1 MAKTYE
7 VDLNVQTN
15 IEPTIAN
22 LKALKRQL
30 KETAAGSE
38 EFNRLQKQIRELD
51 DAISDAAK
59 TSDDFLGY
67 LETAPGLLGVF
78 GQGIRSAER
87 TFSSFNAVLKAS
99 VIGAL
104 VGIIGGLAKA
114 IYQSE
119 DATKRFSTLFGG
131 LEKIFNGVFRAIEPL
146 FNTFLDLAIKA
157 LPYVEKAMMG
167 VYGSVTAVLQSLG
180 SLGSAVTKFVKG
192 DFSGAWDSAKASVTD
207 FGKNYDNA
215 IKRFQAGSQ
224 ELTKSEKEEAAKR
237 AEERKKWREKE
248 DAEIEKMIQE
258 TQAFLKRK
266 DDEDRKRYEARI
278 QEVRVINDKFEEKL
292 NKQSLDRAKKYS
304 IESIKIKDV
313 ELKTKEK
320 LEQDYV
326 AVSMRLG
333 QGLRQL
339 AGQNKELAI
348 AGIIIEQAA
357 AVASIA
363 INTQKN
369 AAKFGYLTPMGIAEL
384 VAGAAGIASAIS
396 AARKGI
402 RDIKSGTATGSQM
415 SFGNPQ
421 MVPTYTTAPV
431 FNVVGVSPINQA
443 AQLMANTTQTPIKA
457 YVVAKDVTTAQAL
470 ERNRI
475 SASSI

>member
-67 LETAPGLLGVF
+67 LENASGPLGLL

-114 IYQSE
+114 ISQSD
-119 DATKRFSTLFGG
+119 DATKKFAKLFTG
-131 LEKIFNGVFRAIEPL
+131 LEKIFNGVYRAIEPL
-146 FNTFLDLAIKA
+146 FNTFIDLAISA
-157 LPYVEKAMMG
+157 LPIVSKAFEK
-167 VYGSVTAVLQSLG
+167 VYASVTAVLQSFGYLG
-180 SLGSAVTKFVKG
+180 DAIGKLIKG
-192 DFSGAWDSAKASVTD
+192 DFSGAWDDAKKSVTK
-207 FGKNYDNA
+207 FSDNFDSA
-215 IKRFQAGSQ
+215 VQRFTAGSK
-224 ELTKSEKEEAAKR
+224 EMTKSQKEEAKKR
-237 AEERKKWREKE
+237 AEERQKE
-248 DAEIEKMIQE
+248 
-258 TQAFLKRK
+258 L
-266 DDEDRKRYEARI
+266 DDELAALTAA
-278 QEVRVINDKFEEKL
+278 NDKIRQADKEAMEKRFKELTENREYLKSQQTTFEKDKAKIDEKFAQQRINL
-292 NKQSLDRAKKYS
+292 
-304 IESIKIKDV
+304 IKT
-313 ELKTKEK
+313 ENKTKED
-320 LEQDYV
+320 LAAQYV
-326 AVSMRLG
+326 ESSMRIG

-339 AGQNKELAI
+339 AGDNKELAI
-348 AGIIIEQAA
+348 AGIILEQSA

-369 AAKFGYLTPMGIAEL
+369 AAKYGYLTPMGIAEL
-384 VAGAAGIASAIS
+384 IAGAAGVASAI
-396 AARKGI
+396 AAASKGI
-402 RDIKSGTATGSQM
+402 QDINSGTASASQM

-421 MVPTYTTAPV
+421 MVSTYSTAPV

-443 AQLMANTTQTPIKA
+443 AQAMATSANQPVKA
-457 YVVAKDVTTAQAL
+457 YVVSKDITTAQEL
-470 ERNRI
+470 DRNKI
-475 SASSI
+475 ATIGL